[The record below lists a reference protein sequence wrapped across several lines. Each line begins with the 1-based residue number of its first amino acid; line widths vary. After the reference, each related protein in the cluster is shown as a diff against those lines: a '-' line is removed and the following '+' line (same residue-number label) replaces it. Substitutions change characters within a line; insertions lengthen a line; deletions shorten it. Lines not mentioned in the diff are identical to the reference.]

1 MTQDILPLYII
12 IVVLFGNMTQVS
24 AATLPVMNIPSVT
37 DNDDLLSAPKLV
49 QQNAAKIKKSNLKS
63 LEKKP
68 FHTDKKVDIANE
80 SHEIQRNFSVRESR
94 LDRNST
100 ALARIGENNSDVVKV
115 LLETVQ
121 DKVPLLDDEK
131 IGQIKWVAKD
141 LNKKAANLNVQ
152 IEQAFNKVKAD
163 FFIMNVLF
171 PVDDNAAV
179 VGFSQGGAAQRSLY
193 NQAYAYDM
201 NTTQLLLQSENV
213 EEPQGFVAFILAIP
227 HYLFEIDNLIKLLLI
242 AIFFSGIYKALDFF
256 LNKRW

>member
-24 AATLPVMNIPSVT
+24 AATFPVMNIPSVT

-68 FHTDKKVDIANE
+68 FHTDKKVDMAKE
-80 SHEIQRNFSVRESR
+80 SYDVRRNFSARESR
-94 LDRNST
+94 LDRNSA
-100 ALARIGENNSDVVKV
+100 ALARIGENNSDVVKA

-141 LNKKAANLNVQ
+141 LNKKATNLNVQ
-152 IEQAFNKVKAD
+152 IEQAFNKVRAD

-171 PVDDNAAV
+171 PVDDNMAF
-179 VGFSQGGAAQRSLY
+179 VGFPQGSAAQRSLY
-193 NQAYAYDM
+193 NQAYDM
-201 NTTQLLLQSENV
+201 NTTQLLLQSENA

-242 AIFFSGIYKALDFF
+242 VIFFSGIYKALDFF